1 MEMTTFATGSMC
13 ASYTH
18 KPNFITTPADNGIHI
33 AKAAGAEL
41 ANYYTKCD
49 NSSLTSHQ
57 PDAVRMRHGR

>member
-1 MEMTTFATGSMC
+1 MEMTTLVTGSIY
-13 ASYTH
+13 ASYAH

-33 AKAAGAEL
+33 ATAAGAEL

-57 PDAVRMRHGR
+57 QDVV